1 MVRGGRA
8 VLVVLDG
15 RSSRMYKREDIRLDT
30 TKSYQENNEED
41 LDMELRGSE
50 LEVRKDQELEESMK
64 EPRKARQIT
73 NTSETGPRRSSRLAN
88 KRVTLGT
95 QEETHDPATLPYYM
109 DTVEEGRAG
118 RWWDRTLYKEEDSGL

>member
-30 TKSYQENNEED
+30 TKRYQENEEED
-41 LDMELRGSE
+41 LNKELRGSE
-50 LEVRKDQELEESMK
+50 LEVRKNHELEESLK
-64 EPRKARQIT
+64 GPRKARHIT
-73 NTSETGPRRSSRLAN
+73 NISDTKPRRSSRLAK
-88 KRVTLGT
+88 KRVTLMT

-109 DTVEEGRAG
+109 DAVDEGRAG
-118 RWWDRTLYKEEDSGL
+118 RWWDRTLYREDES